1 MGWTIRD
8 SASSGASPSPT
19 LSWAD
24 SPALSWAEA
33 RAAASNRTA
42 VSASRIGAQHTGD
55 PPPCVQYEF
64 LHTCRVVNG
73 RTLARGSWFRESA
86 NESWYIP
93 GSLPGAL
100 RVRAL
105 RDRGRQIAK
114 DVEIPGSCRG
124 FGSLFPRRLPH
135 QTFLGDARHQPPG
148 PIVDEPPGEA
158 ASVLGGRALHRI
170 KQPFIDTGGPVEPHR
185 VIDAG
190 DDHGSAEPTRSVRP
204 QRGGH
209 QVVVRGIGQHAGV
222 QERILRH
229 PVDGAE
235 PDLLARLG
243 AGGLQRVPGLD
254 RAEVDRRRP
263 PPRLATALG
272 HRVSSLRQPLLAQL
286 RYRAQRLGR
295 WNGWRWRLVLEPGLQ
310 HVKRSDHGEDRL
322 SVLDGLHPAGG
333 EAAPVADAIDFVDP
347 RRPHVAGT

>member
-124 FGSLFPRRLPH
+124 FASLFPRRLPH

-229 PVDGAE
+229 PVDGAGSRGAPGRGWASAGSRSRPGGMRSATAAAPPRE
-235 PDLLARLG
+235 RAR
-243 AGGLQRVPGLD
+243 APSLQ
-254 RAEVDRRRP
+254 P
-263 PPRLATALG
+263 PPATA
-272 HRVSSLRQPLLAQL
+272 R
-286 RYRAQRLGR
+286 
-295 WNGWRWRLVLEPGLQ
+295 
-310 HVKRSDHGEDRL
+310 
-322 SVLDGLHPAGG
+322 
-333 EAAPVADAIDFVDP
+333 AAPLPSAATRETERTAVAPGARARAPARETTRSWRGSAV
-347 RRPHVAGT
+347 RAGWPAPCGR